1 MSKNK
6 FDLTVLPLRKKQEK
20 IRTKRPVDDRLFNV
34 DNGVCVLILAPP
46 RQGKSVT
53 ILNLL
58 ANSQFLKNYFSNV
71 YLIGGTI
78 KNDKSLEPLTKMYES
93 TTYDYLDDKLIQQ
106 ITDYQ
111 LQFDK
116 EDRDNCCI
124 VVDDAIAL
132 PKFQQRNSCITRL
145 ASNYRHIL
153 GSEDGGGMLLFS
165 SQKLTSI
172 PVTIRA
178 CANVILLGRT
188 TNIAQRKA
196 IIDEFADSFGGDE
209 YFNEMMNETFKDKYS
224 FLCLYVDGNKIHSTP
239 CAYKNFTELLY
250 PKPNIKEDSDISLE
264 KINENINDDEIN
276 NI

>member
-1 MSKNK
+1 MSNK
-6 FDLTVLPLRKKQEK
+6 QFDLTVLPLRQKTEK
-20 IRTKRPVDDRLFNV
+20 IRTKRPVDHRLFNV

-58 ANSQFLKNYFSNV
+58 ANSQFLKNYFTNV

-78 KNDKSLEPLTKMYES
+78 KNDKSLEPLAKMYES

-153 GSEDGGGMLLFS
+153 GSDDGGGMLLFS
-165 SQKLTSI
+165 SQKMTSI

-178 CANVILLGRT
+178 CANVILLGKT
-188 TNIAQRKA
+188 TNIGQRKA
-196 IIDEFADSFGGDE
+196 IIDEYADSFGGEE
-209 YFNEMMNETFKDKYS
+209 YFNKMMNITFKDKYS

-250 PKPNIKEDSDISLE
+250 PVPNMKEDANISLDEINKNNNCDE
-264 KINENINDDEIN
+264 KINM
-276 NI
+276 